1 MASHSSF
8 GIALR
13 QFFASAGAPSQVEL
27 SDLALVHQFAA
38 ERNERAFASLLRRH
52 GPMVYGVGRRVLR
65 HSEDAEDVFQAA
77 FLLLARKAASIR
89 KGESV
94 GSWLH
99 GVSYH
104 LAIRLA
110 AQRMGRKR
118 HEREAAAMH
127 SREHGDE
134 SVLPELENALDEALQ
149 QLPEIYR
156 QALVTCYLE
165 GKSHEEAARILACPV
180 ATLRSRL
187 ARGRQRLHS
196 ILARKGVALSAAA
209 LGGALSTHAA
219 DAAKMLP
226 LLRTTL
232 EASLQFAA
240 GKGAGAV
247 VSTSVASLVEGGLD
261 ALLAAK
267 TKIGVAVLLG
277 FGILA
282 GSAGTMGSWVFANWS
297 SAETRPEKP
306 SPVAQAQPVA
316 NRTLTDI
323 YGDKLPEPAVK
334 RLGTVRFRHGEH
346 IESVAYSPDGKWIAS
361 GADDHTVRI
370 WDRVTGK
377 QLLRFDGHS
386 DDVHF
391 VKFTPDGKFII
402 SSSGLHSLGHP
413 GAQKDPCTL
422 KWEAVTGK
430 LVGRFPANRWNRE
443 MAALALSPDGTT
455 LAACLS
461 PELYISDV
469 TNGRLLRTF
478 AVDDGIVMKVSF
490 SPDGQHLAMIADG
503 QGVALIDVG
512 TGKQIWLNS
521 DHIKDPSTFEPTVYG
536 LAFSPDGR
544 RLVECASRN
553 GPARVLN
560 SATGEEV
567 CRIDNRGGPLVF
579 SRDGKQVMGA
589 IGIWD
594 AATGTQV
601 RDLSPKAIW
610 KYELALSPDGKQLVD
625 AGSSALQFW
634 DVATGKGI
642 AQPAAS
648 LGPISQ
654 IQLAPDRKSMVTFSM
669 FDPEAGVRLWDLQT
683 CRQLSAFPGR
693 THNPVALSP
702 ALDLL
707 AFGTY
712 WKEGV
717 SLRHIGDWAPK
728 QSLPGESLPGIAA
741 RLSTLTFTQN
751 GRRLI
756 ATSVKS
762 AFNGGPILMWDVKAG
777 KEPVTLGSLEIAKG
791 SGARCAAISPD
802 DRYFASGGW
811 DNIIRLWDIAGRKEV
826 RQFVEQKGNICAV
839 CFSPDGKYV
848 TAVSGALPP
857 NRAGLNSKGS
867 DSHIRIWEVAT
878 GRVVR
883 TIEGPEN
890 GSWSVAW
897 SPDGATIASGGE
909 DGLIRLWESAT
920 GRQRACLTGHD
931 GPVTSLTFTPDGR
944 QLFSGSADTT
954 VLVWDLAGLGSLSK

>member
-1 MASHSSF
+1 MASNSSF

-38 ERNERAFASLLRRH
+38 ERNESAFATLLRRH

-110 AQRMGRKR
+110 AQRTGRKR
-118 HEREAAAMH
+118 HEREAAAIH
-127 SREHGDE
+127 SKEQGDE
-134 SVLPELENALDEALQ
+134 SVPPELEKALDEALQ

-156 QALVTCYLE
+156 QALVVCYLE

-240 GKGAGAV
+240 GKGAEAV
-247 VSTSVASLVEGGLD
+247 VSTSVASLVEGGLK

-282 GSAGTMGSWVFANWS
+282 GSAGTMGSWVFTHSS

-306 SPVAQAQPVA
+306 SPVAQAQPVPKK
-316 NRTLTDI
+316 TLTDS

-377 QLLRFDGHS
+377 ELLRFDGHS

-391 VKFTPDGKFII
+391 VTFTPDGKFII
-402 SSSGLHSLGHP
+402 SSSGLHTIGRP
-413 GAQKDPCTL
+413 GAQDPCTL
-422 KWEAVTGK
+422 KWEAATGK
-430 LVGRFPANRWNRE
+430 LVGRFPANRWNRA

-461 PELYISDV
+461 PELYISNV
-469 TNGRLLRTF
+469 ENGRLLRTL
-478 AVDDGIVMKVSF
+478 AAENGNVTKMSF
-490 SPDGQHLAMIADG
+490 SPDGQHLAMITNEH
-503 QGVALIDVG
+503 GVSLVNVG

-521 DHIKDPSTFEPTVYG
+521 ALATGPSTRIEPTVYG

-544 RLVECASRN
+544 RLAVCASRD
-553 GPARVLN
+553 GPARVLD
-560 SATGEEV
+560 SATGDEI
-567 CRIDNRGGPLVF
+567 CRFDNRNGPMVF
-579 SRDGKQVMGA
+579 SRDSKQVLGA

-594 AATGTQV
+594 AVTGEKV
-601 RDLSPKAIW
+601 KDLNPKALW
-610 KYELALSPDGKQLVD
+610 NYELALSPDGKQLVN

-634 DVATGKGI
+634 DVATGNGI

-654 IQLAPDRKSMVTFSM
+654 IQLGPDQKSMVTFSM
-669 FDPEAGVRLWDLQT
+669 FDPESVVRLWDLQT
-683 CRQLSAFPGR
+683 CRQVSASPYGM
-693 THNPVALSP
+693 HYSVALSP
-702 ALDLL
+702 SLDLL
-707 AFGTY
+707 AYGTP
-712 WKEGV
+712 KKGEV
-717 SLRHIGDWAPK
+717 SLMQIGDWTTKVP
-728 QSLPGESLPGIAA
+728 LPGIDAG
-741 RLSTLTFTQN
+741 LSTLTFTRD
-751 GRRLI
+751 GHRLI
-756 ATSVKS
+756 ATTAKS
-762 AFNGGPILMWDVKAG
+762 GPGFNGAPVLMWDVKTA
-777 KEPVTLGSLEIAKG
+777 KEPVTLGTLATTTG

-826 RQFVEQKGNICAV
+826 RQFTGQEGNICGV

-848 TAVSGALPP
+848 TAVSGAGAMAPTKT
-857 NRAGLNSKGS
+857 GLYSNGK
-867 DSHIRIWEVAT
+867 DNHLRIWEVAT

-883 TIEGPEN
+883 TIEGPDK

-954 VLVWDLAGLGSLSK
+954 VLVWDLAVPSK